1 MPEKKHIPATR
12 ISINIINIEDTGCH
26 LYINAKIEGKEA
38 NLLID
43 TGASRTVFDR
53 QRLEAFVNN
62 KPFTELD
69 KLSTGLGTDSMRG
82 HTVHIDSLDIGAVHI
97 KDYTAMSLDLTH
109 VNESYAKIG
118 IKPIDG
124 VLGGDILSEYNANIN
139 YKTKKLQLEKK

>member
-1 MPEKKHIPATR
+1 MPDKKNIPATR
-12 ISINIINIEDTGCH
+12 ISINVIAIEDTGCH
-26 LYINAKIEGKEA
+26 LYINAKIQGKKA

-53 QRLEAFVNN
+53 SRMEGFVNDT
-62 KPFTELD
+62 PFTELD

-82 HTVHIDSLDIGAVHI
+82 HLVHLDSLEIGAI
-97 KDYTAMSLDLTH
+97 IINDYTAMTLDLTH

-139 YKTKKLQLEKK
+139 YETKKLKLQKK

>member
-1 MPEKKHIPATR
+1 MSEKKQIPATR

-26 LYINAKIEGKEA
+26 LYINAQIQGKKA

-53 QRLEAFVNN
+53 QRLEAFVDN

-82 HTVHIDSLDIGAVHI
+82 HVVHVDNIKIGTISIDN
-97 KDYTAMSLDLTH
+97 YTAMALDLSH

-118 IKPIDG
+118 IDPIDG